1 MLIIDGFF
9 RTSTCSTKPIFQISG
24 VFDIEFEK
32 STRMTRKVEIA
43 EAFAKDLEEL
53 LNKYGHTGTMVDI
66 MLDKKVEL
74 PF

>member
-9 RTSTCSTKPIFQISG
+9 RTSTCSTKPIYQISG

-53 LNKYGHTGTMVDI
+53 LGKYGHTGTLVEFESG
-66 MLDKKVEL
+66 KKVEL